1 MAMTE
6 RWGKGRQFAGTLPSD
21 ASWLSLVIQIGTFC
35 RFKKMDFEQQGE
47 EIMEQSNATALC
59 SL

>member
-1 MAMTE
+1 M
-6 RWGKGRQFAGTLPSD
+6 LPSD

-35 RFKKMDFEQQGE
+35 RLKKMDFEQQGE
-47 EIMEQSNATALC
+47 EIMEQSNAAALC